1 MAKKLVIVESPAK
14 AKTINKILGD
24 DFVVESSMGHIV
36 DLPAKKMGVD
46 LKANF
51 KPTFVV
57 IPGKKKVLSALKKL
71 AKDKEKI
78 YIATDPDRE
87 GEAIGWHIKNNLGK
101 KHFLRVVFH
110 EITQEAVADAFK
122 HPATIDIHKV
132 NAQTTR
138 RVLDRIVGYLLSPLL
153 WKKVGSGLSAGRVQS
168 VALRLIVDREQE
180 IKNFIP
186 QEYWTIE
193 AELKKKTE
201 SHEKTFIA
209 QLDKKDN
216 KKLEINNE
224 ASAQSI
230 LEELK
235 KEQFIVS
242 DITKTNKKRNPYA
255 PFITST
261 LQQDAFNKLGF
272 TANRTMISAQQ
283 LYEGIDLG
291 KEGPVGLITYMRT
304 DSVMVAK
311 SAITQVR
318 SYIAKNFGDKYLPEK
333 PNFYKPKKSAQEAH
347 EAIRPTS
354 LKHDPEEV
362 KQFLTEDQYKLYS
375 LIWRRFVASQMK
387 PAEFL
392 VTSVQITAGKYTFRA
407 SGSKLVFDGFLKA
420 YRVEDDEENEKYFP
434 SLSVKEILDLI
445 TINPSQHFTK
455 PPPRYSD
462 ASLVKALE
470 EDGIGRPSTY
480 APIIQTLV
488 YRNYAHRES
497 GYFIPSDLGVIIVEL
512 LVKHFPK
519 IMDVGFTAKI
529 EEHLDQVEEG
539 KLRRLSVINDF
550 YKPFKKS
557 LDFAQ
562 ETVKKTQIFVDE
574 KCPQC
579 GKQLMVKWGRHGRF
593 ISCSG
598 FPECR
603 FSKAFTTGV
612 KCPEPGCGGEL
623 VERRSKR
630 GKRFY
635 GCSNYP
641 KCRHTASRIKQ
652 PTAQPQKEQ
661 IEEGEIEP

>member
-46 LKANF
+46 VKANF

-57 IPGKKKVLSALKKL
+57 IPGKKKVLSNLKKL
-71 AKDKEKI
+71 SKDKEKI

-101 KHFLRVVFH
+101 KQHFLRVVFH
-110 EITQEAVADAFK
+110 EITKEAVADAFK
-122 HPATIDIHKV
+122 HPSRIDIHKV
-132 NAQTTR
+132 NAQATR

-180 IKNFIP
+180 IKNFLP
-186 QEYWTIE
+186 QEYWSIE
-193 AELKKKTE
+193 AELKKKTG
-201 SHEKTFIA
+201 HADKTFTA

-216 KKLEINNE
+216 KKIEIHNE
-224 ASAQSI
+224 KDAQSI
-230 LEELK
+230 VSELQ
-235 KEQFIVS
+235 KEPFVVS
-242 DITKTNKKRNPYA
+242 DINKTKKKRNPYA
-255 PFITST
+255 PFTTST

-283 LYEGIDLG
+283 LYEGIELG

-304 DSVMVAK
+304 DSVVVAK
-311 SAITQVR
+311 TAITQVR
-318 SYIAKNFGDKYLPEK
+318 SYISKSFGDKYLPEK
-333 PNFYKPKKSAQEAH
+333 PNVYKSKKSAQEAH

-354 LKHDPEEV
+354 LKHEPEDIKEY
-362 KQFLTEDQYKLYS
+362 LTEDQFKLYS
-375 LIWRRFVASQMK
+375 LIWKRFVASQMK

-392 VTSVQITAGKYTFRA
+392 VTSVQIAAGIYTFRA
-407 SGSKLVFDGFLKA
+407 SGSKLLFDGFLKA
-420 YRVEDDEENEKYFP
+420 YRADDEEESQKYFP
-434 SLSVKEILDLI
+434 DLSVKEVLDLI
-445 TINPSQHFTK
+445 KLTPDQHFTK

-488 YRNYAHRES
+488 YRNYVHRES
-497 GYFIPSDLGVIIVEL
+497 GYFIPSDLGIIIVEL
-512 LVKHFPK
+512 LVKYFPK
-519 IMDVGFTAKI
+519 IMDIGFTAKI

-562 ETVKKTQIFVDE
+562 DTVKKTQIFIDE
-574 KCPQC
+574 KCPTC

-593 ISCSG
+593 VSCSA

-603 FSKAFTTGV
+603 FSKAFSTGV
-612 KCPEPGCGGEL
+612 KCPEEGCGGEL
-623 VERRSKR
+623 VERRSGR

-641 KCRHTASRIKQ
+641 KCRHTTSRLKQ
-652 PTAQPQKEQ
+652 PTAEPQPEQ
-661 IEEGEIEP
+661 EETKP